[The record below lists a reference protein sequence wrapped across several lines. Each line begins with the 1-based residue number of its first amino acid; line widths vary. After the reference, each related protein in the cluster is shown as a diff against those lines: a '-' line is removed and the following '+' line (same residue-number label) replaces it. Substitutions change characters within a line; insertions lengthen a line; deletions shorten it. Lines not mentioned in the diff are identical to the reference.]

1 MPAPVGLEGNGGE
14 RPEQNAYPQMSV
26 LKSPEKP
33 LALVGTK
40 PERTAG
46 VAGTLPVLDM
56 NPPVPMG
63 GEQQSAAA
71 AIGER
76 DADRIIEGQLK
87 DRILSLEAAANADA
101 LSYFGPIYP
110 LATELIKEAIE
121 ELPEKRDTI
130 LFLLDTGGGLIDIA
144 ESIARILRHH
154 YKRVVFVVPGEAM
167 SAGTIL
173 VMSGDSIYMDYA
185 STLGP
190 IDPQIQAPSGNWVP
204 ALGYLEQYNRLVRK
218 SEKGDLTSAEL
229 SYLIENFN
237 PAELYQYEQERELSI
252 ALLEEW
258 LATYKF
264 KNWKKTESSK
274 TKVTQEKRKARAK
287 EIAEKLNDTQRWHSH
302 SRGIPMAVLR
312 RDLKLLIDDL
322 ADDASLG
329 PAVHGY
335 YHLLKD
341 YCFKRGYR
349 VVLHTR
355 ERDVG

>member
-1 MPAPVGLEGNGGE
+1 
-14 RPEQNAYPQMSV
+14 
-26 LKSPEKP
+26 
-33 LALVGTK
+33 
-40 PERTAG
+40 
-46 VAGTLPVLDM
+46 M
-56 NPPVPMG
+56 NLPVPMG
-63 GEQQSAAA
+63 GDEHNSAIAL
-71 AIGER
+71 GER

-87 DRILSLEAAANADA
+87 ERIRNLEGAADADA

-110 LATELIKEAIE
+110 LANELIKEAIE

-130 LFLLDTGGGLIDIA
+130 LFLLDTGGGLIDVA

-154 YKRVVFVVPGEAM
+154 YKRVIFVVPGEAM

-218 SEKGDLTSAEL
+218 SEEGELTSAEL

-258 LATYKF
+258 LAKYKF
-264 KNWKKTESSK
+264 KNWKKTETK
-274 TKVTQEKRKARAK
+274 GTKVTPEMRKARAK

-302 SRGIPMAVLR
+302 SRGIPLTVLR

-322 ADDASLG
+322 AEDSSLG
-329 PAVHGY
+329 PAVQGY

-341 YCFKRGYR
+341 YSFKRGYR

-355 ERDVG
+355 EREVG